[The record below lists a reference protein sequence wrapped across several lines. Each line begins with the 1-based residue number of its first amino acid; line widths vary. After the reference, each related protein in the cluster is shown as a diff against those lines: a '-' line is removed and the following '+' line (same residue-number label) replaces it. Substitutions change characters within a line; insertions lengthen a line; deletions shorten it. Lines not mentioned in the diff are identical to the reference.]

1 MGYFS
6 DSFSQFN
13 GGFSVLEE
21 QSLCEK
27 YNFTSTEPEQDQ
39 LDGGTETK
47 NENRKRVIALEN
59 TGDSGAGS
67 SSCSYSNFT

>member
-21 QSLCEK
+21 QSLCEQ

-39 LDGGTETK
+39 LDGGTEAK
-47 NENRKRVIALEN
+47 NKNRFIRFILKRVLLRLLN
-59 TGDSGAGS
+59 T
-67 SSCSYSNFT
+67 CTKYVLF